1 MDEFSLYQV
10 FDPLVLLFSLSH
22 THTCASVFCK
32 HENVCN
38 SSRFLFISLSL
49 QGLSRFEVLQELDI
63 SENDVVFLPPSVGQ
77 LLNLKELN
85 ISKNG
90 ETPFL

>member
-1 MDEFSLYQV
+1 MLQSFANMKMCVIL
-10 FDPLVLLFSLSH
+10 P
-22 THTCASVFCK
+22 
-32 HENVCN
+32 
-38 SSRFLFISLSL
+38 RFLFISLSL